1 MSHTYAHNPVHVV
14 FSTKERRKLIPKG
27 SQTRLWAFMAGVCKN
42 QKIFVHEIGGMDDH
56 LHMLIEV
63 PLTISFS
70 DAMKEIKTS
79 SSRWMGR
86 EFAWQPGFVLFGVSA
101 SNLDTV
107 IRYIRT
113 QEAHHKKMTFEQEFI
128 ALLKKHRVAYDPRYV
143 FG

>member
-14 FSTKERRKLIPKG
+14 FSTKERRKLIPRE
-27 SQTRLWAFMAGVCKN
+27 SQPRLWAYMAGVCKN
-42 QKIFVHEIGGMDDH
+42 QKIFVHEIGGMEDH

-86 EFAWQPGFVLFGVSA
+86 EFAWQPGFGLFGVSA
-101 SNLDTV
+101 SNLETV
-107 IRYIRT
+107 TRYIRT
-113 QEAHHKKMTFEQEFI
+113 QESHHKKMTFEQEFI